1 VTGEDGRNAVEIV
14 VAAVEA
20 SDTGRTVT
28 LRTPAQ

>member
-28 LRTPAQ
+28 LRTPAE